1 MFKDLNRPD
10 GLYGEVYDR
19 QTRAKDRVVGM
30 VYTPFEPWEAQAVE
44 IILEELNKK
53 LNLHERTQNNTRS
66 TLGGTDGLSSRK
78 EDR

>member
-66 TLGGTDGLSSRK
+66 TLGSTDGLSSRK

>member
-53 LNLHERTQNNTRS
+53 LNIHETAKQNSERVES
-66 TLGGTDGLSSRK
+66 TKGTA
-78 EDR
+78 